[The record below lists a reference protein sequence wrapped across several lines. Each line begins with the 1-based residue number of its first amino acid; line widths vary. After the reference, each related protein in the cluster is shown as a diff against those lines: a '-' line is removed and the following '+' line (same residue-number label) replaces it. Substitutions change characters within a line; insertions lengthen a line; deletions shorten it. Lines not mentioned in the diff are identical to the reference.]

1 MNLELKLQT
10 KLMFYFVFVIVVSG
24 IILAIT
30 TVTAIKIATI
40 MVILL
45 LGVIIPRNILNV
57 LNKTTKEIKEL
68 EKKIAEDNRKLIQL
82 DNMKSGFI
90 SLIGHELRTPLTSVK
105 ESIALISDE
114 STGKVNPDQKKMLNI
129 ANKNIARLTRLIN
142 DVLDLSKI
150 EATKL
155 GVRRVK
161 LDLNKLM
168 EGIFKE
174 MSLTAKNKKVD
185 LRIDLS
191 VNLPEVYADPDRI
204 TQVITNLVDN
214 AIKYT
219 PEGGNISIKTKPKG
233 RRFIEMIVEDTGIGI
248 KSMDFNRLFSKFQQI
263 DYQMTRR
270 ADGVGL
276 GLAIS
281 KGLVEAHGGRIGF
294 ESEFGKGSK
303 FSFTLPLYHQDI
315 SFAQYLDEE
324 IKSQE
329 VEKGLFSLI
338 ILRITPYNNMKDV
351 VEELEELIRQVVFG
365 SHDKVVLYKDIG
377 FAILARTDKKGAIA
391 IAKRIKST
399 ILDHKFY
406 HHKINLSVKAGISTY
421 PEDTLEKEKLIRK
434 AENSLLKN
442 RWY

>member
-1 MNLELKLQT
+1 MNLQT
-10 KLMFYFVFVIVVSG
+10 KLMFYFVFVIVASG

-45 LGVIIPRNILNV
+45 LGVIVPRNILGT
-57 LNKTTKEIKEL
+57 LNKTTEKIREL
-68 EKKIAEDNRKLIQL
+68 EKKVAEDNRKLIQL

-90 SLIGHELRTPLTSVK
+90 SLIGHELRTPLTSIK
-105 ESIALISDE
+105 ESIALISDG
-114 STGKVNPDQKKMLNI
+114 STGEINPNQKKMLNI

-150 EATKL
+150 EAGKL
-155 GVRRVK
+155 GVRRIR
-161 LDLNKLM
+161 LNLNKLLK
-168 EGIFKE
+168 EIFKE
-174 MSLTAKNKKVD
+174 MCFVAKNKK
-185 LRIDLS
+185 IDLATDLS
-191 VNLPEVYADPDRI
+191 IDLPEVYADPDRI
-204 TQVITNLVDN
+204 TQVITNLVHN

-219 PEGGNISIKTKPKG
+219 PEGGKISISTKLKG
-233 RRFIEMIVEDTGIGI
+233 KRFIETSVEDTGIGI
-248 KSMDFNRLFSKFQQI
+248 KSIDFNRLFSKFQQI

-270 ADGVGL
+270 SDGVGL

-281 KGLVEAHGGRIGF
+281 KGLIEAHGGIIGF
-294 ESEFGKGSK
+294 VSEFGKGSK
-303 FSFTLPLYHQDI
+303 FYFTLPLYHQNV

-324 IKSQE
+324 LKSKQ

-338 ILRITPYNNMKDV
+338 ILRIIPYDNMKDV
-351 VEELEELIRQVVFG
+351 AGELEELIRQAVFG

-391 IAKRIKST
+391 IAKRIKNT
-399 ILDHKFY
+399 IFEHKLY
-406 HHKINLSVKAGISTY
+406 RQKLKLSIRAGIATY

-434 AENSLLKN
+434 AEASLSKN